1 MKTNRYIRH
10 LLLKEFGIEAQ
21 HKLANAKVLVVGLG
35 GLGIPVVQY
44 LNAMGI
50 GSLGLVEKDIVE
62 ITNLQRQVLYTEND
76 IGKSK
81 LEVAMERLKNQNS
94 ETDLK
99 PFHTF
104 LSKENALEIIKDYD
118 LVVDA
123 SDNFA
128 TRYLV
133 NDACVLLNKPFVYG
147 ALHGFEGQVSVFNY
161 NGGPTYRCLFPKMPE
176 EHQIP
181 NCNDNGVLGVIPG
194 IVGNFQSLEAIKILT
209 GVGEVLSGKLLLYN
223 GLNQSILKINFPLKV
238 ENLGITSLKES
249 YLMELCEASRDLKA
263 QDFLA
268 IIDSGEQVQ
277 IVDVRTPQ
285 EYEIFHLP
293 NSINIPLNELERRVD
308 EINFIKPVYAICQS
322 GQRSKAAVHELQ
334 RKSKKATV
342 YHVLGGMNSVIKGVL
357 KTKNDYA

>member
-10 LLLKEFGIEAQ
+10 ILLKEFGIEAQ
-21 HKLANAKVLVVGLG
+21 QKLANSKVMVVGLG

-50 GSLGLVEKDIVE
+50 GRLGLVEQDIVE

-81 LEVAMERLKNQNS
+81 LEVALEKLKNQNS
-94 ETDLK
+94 ETDFRS
-99 PFHTF
+99 FHTF
-104 LSKENALEIIKDYD
+104 LTKENALEIIKDYD

-161 NGGPTYRCLFPKMPE
+161 KGGPTYRCLFPEMPK

-194 IVGNFQSLEAIKILT
+194 IVGNFQALEAVKILT

-223 GLNQSILKINFPLKV
+223 GLNQSILKISFPLKV
-238 ENLGITSLKES
+238 ENLIITSLKES
-249 YLMELCEASRDLKA
+249 YLMEPCEASSDLKA
-263 QDFLA
+263 QDFKS
-268 IIDSGEQVQ
+268 IIDSGEQLQ

-285 EYEIFHLP
+285 EYEFFHLP
-293 NSINIPLNELERRVD
+293 NSINIPLNELQRRID
-308 EINFIKPVYAICQS
+308 EINFIKPIYAICQS
-322 GQRSKAAVHELQ
+322 GQRSKTAVQELQ
-334 RKSKKATV
+334 KNSETANV
-342 YHVLGGMNSVIKGVL
+342 YNVLGGMNSVKRVL
-357 KTKNDYA
+357 KTKNDCA